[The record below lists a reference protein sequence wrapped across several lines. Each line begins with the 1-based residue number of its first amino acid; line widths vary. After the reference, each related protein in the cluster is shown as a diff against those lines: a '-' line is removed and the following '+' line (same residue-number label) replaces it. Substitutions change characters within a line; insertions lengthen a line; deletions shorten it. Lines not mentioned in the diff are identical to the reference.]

1 MSGRGDELLAV
12 LMARRGITL
21 HPDQS
26 VRPGPRGAEL
36 PLSPAQQ
43 RIWFL
48 DQLAV
53 GDSAY
58 LMSGAY
64 RLAGVP
70 DVAALTE
77 ALRRLVRRHEPLR
90 TAFVDRDGRPAQV
103 IRDADDP
110 RVAVALPVLDLDA
123 LPASGRERGLL
134 RLARH
139 ELGRRFDLGRPPLVR
154 GTLVRLAEDDHV
166 LLLTFHHIVCDDVSI
181 GVLFDELAATYSAL
195 VERREPSPAP
205 LPVQFADY
213 VRWLADRDPE
223 VSRGQES
230 YWRDHLAGA
239 PTLLELPTDRPRP
252 ATADAPG
259 GTYEFALPAEL
270 AGAVERLRQDA
281 DCTLFMVLLAAFTVV
296 LARQSGQSDVVVGVP
311 AANRSLPELET
322 MVGMFVNTL
331 ALRTDLSGD
340 PTLRQVLERVRRTC
354 FGGLGHREVPLERV
368 IELAAPDRSPGHHPL
383 FQVMFVLHT
392 ADGEDTARSAPMS
405 GLTVRPAGIGIGT
418 ARFDLTLLVV
428 ERNGRLTGQLD
439 YHSGLFE
446 RGTVRRLAD
455 QLRQALVAMTSEPQ
469 RRLSELTL
477 LSEAERNL
485 LLGGLHPPSGDCTG
499 APNGSEVADEGL
511 RRREV
516 DRPGFADEL
525 VAAQAARTPDA
536 PAVYGDGT
544 VLTYRELDRW
554 ADRIARQLQV
564 AGVGPEQPV
573 GLALTAG
580 PAGIAG
586 LLGILRSGGAYLP
599 LDPTHPPDRLAD
611 LLGDSGATVLL
622 TSSAYANQVPDFSG
636 RVLRVDQA
644 ATEPADAPVAPVRAP
659 DQLAYVI
666 YTSGSTGRPKG
677 VMVGHDTLTRL
688 ALSFRDVHGFGP
700 GQRILM
706 IPPLTFDASV
716 GDVFPALV
724 SGAALVVHPEPAALT
739 GPALLDL
746 CVEQGI
752 TAVDAPS
759 ALWQRWVDDLAG
771 HRLPDDLPLTV
782 MMVGGE
788 RVPAEKLAAWKHLT
802 GGRVAFYN
810 HYGPTEATVCATV
823 HQVDR
828 PDGDGTSWPRGDGSP
843 PGDGGSLPIG
853 RPLPHVRAYV
863 LDPGGRLRPV
873 GAPGELHLGG
883 DCLARGYLGR
893 PDLTARAFVPDPFSP
908 VPGARLYRTGDLARV
923 RGDGELEFL
932 GRVDRQLK
940 IRGHRVEPA
949 EIEAQLGQ
957 HPLVGETVVVA
968 RDQQLVG
975 YVVPRSGSAA
985 PDPDELRSFL
995 RGRLPDYLVPAVF
1008 VPLERLPLTAHGKVD
1023 QSRLP
1028 ATVTASVHPF
1038 VPPTTPTER
1047 RLAVIWAEALGRDRV
1062 GARDGFFDLGGHSLL
1077 AAPLLARINREF
1089 GVRLPLRTLFE
1100 SPRLDAFATLLDA
1113 GAPGG
1118 DARAVGDAGRRPSAA
1133 RRVDLRA
1140 EAVLPD
1146 DVCAG
1151 PDFRPPADTDPG
1163 APAHV
1168 LLTGATGFLGA
1179 FLLDDLLRHTSAELH
1194 CLVRAASEQAA
1205 VARVEQNLRRY
1216 GLWRPEYAARIAPV
1230 LGDLTQP
1237 RLGLGG
1243 REFDALADQL
1253 DVIYHNGGA
1262 VHFVHPYARLKP
1274 ANVDGTVEV
1283 LRLAGRG
1290 RVSAVHHVSTLGV
1303 YLGPVPGSRT
1313 VTEADPPSLPDRLWG
1328 GYNESKWVADRLVD
1342 AARERGLP
1350 VSIHRP
1356 ARVAGHSG
1364 TGAGNT
1370 DDYLS
1375 RLLKTF
1381 TQVGAVPALAH
1392 GEDLAPV
1399 DYVAAGI
1406 GHLSRRAGTT
1416 GHDFHYYNPRTIGY
1430 DEIAEVL
1437 RERGYPVRLVPYE
1450 RWHAMVVEASEGPG
1464 GTALGPFAATLPP
1477 TMGPRDHPIF
1487 DCTGTQAAVATGGI
1501 HCPAGD
1507 ATLLRRYV
1515 DFFVRTGFLPEP
1527 G

>member
-1 MSGRGDELLAV
+1 MSGRSDELLAV
-12 LMARRGITL
+12 LLARRGITL
-21 HPDQS
+21 GTDQS
-26 VRPGPRGAEL
+26 IRPRPRGPEL

-90 TAFVDRDGRPAQV
+90 TAFVDRDGRPVQV

-110 RVAVALPVLDLDA
+110 QVAVPLPVLDLEA
-123 LPASGRERGLL
+123 LPASARERALL
-134 RLARH
+134 RLARY

-154 GTLVRLAEDDHV
+154 GTLVRLAEDDH
-166 LLLTFHHIVCDDVSI
+166 LLLLAFHHIVCDDVSI
-181 GVLFDELAATYSAL
+181 GVLFDELTATYSAL
-195 VERREPSPAP
+195 VERREPAPAP

-213 VRWLADRDPE
+213 VRWLAERDPE

-230 YWRDHLAGA
+230 YWRDQLAGA

-252 ATADAPG
+252 AAADAPG
-259 GTYEFALPAEL
+259 GRYEFALPAEL
-270 AGAVERLRQDA
+270 TGAVERLRQDA

-296 LARQSGQSDVVVGVP
+296 LAGQSGQSDVVVGVP

-340 PTLRQVLERVRRTC
+340 PTLRQVLDRVRRTC

-383 FQVMFVLHT
+383 FQVMFVLNT
-392 ADGEDTARSAPMS
+392 SGGDDTARSAPMS
-405 GLTVRPAGIGIGT
+405 GLTVRPAGIGTGT
-418 ARFDLTLLVV
+418 ARFDLTLVMA
-428 ERNGRLTGQLD
+428 ERGGRLTGQLD

-455 QLRQALVAMTSEPQ
+455 QLRQALVAMTSKPW

-477 LSEAERNL
+477 LTQAERDL
-485 LLGGLHPPSGDCTG
+485 LLGGLHWPPADGVGAPARSGD
-499 APNGSEVADEGL
+499 ADEIDL
-511 RRREV
+511 
-516 DRPGFADEL
+516 PGFVDEL

-554 ADRIARQLQV
+554 ADRIARRLQV

-573 GLALTAG
+573 GLALRAG

-599 LDPTHPPDRLAD
+599 LDPTHPPERLAD
-611 LLGDSGATVLL
+611 LLADSGATVLL
-622 TSSAYANQVPDFSG
+622 TGSAYAGNVPDFAG
-636 RVLRVDQA
+636 TVLRVEEA
-644 ATEPADAPVAPVRAP
+644 AAEPAEAPVPLVRAAN
-659 DQLAYVI
+659 QLAYVI

-746 CVEQGI
+746 CVEQRI

-771 HRLPDDLPLTV
+771 HRLPADLPLTV

-788 RVPAEKLAAWKHLT
+788 RVPAEKLAAWNRLT

-810 HYGPTEATVCATV
+810 HYGPTEATVCAIV
-823 HQVDR
+823 HRAGR
-828 PDGDGTSWPRGDGSP
+828 PDGDGTSWRPGDGSP

-863 LDPGGRLRPV
+863 LDQGGRLRPV
-873 GAPGELHLGG
+873 GAPGELYLGG

-893 PDLTARAFVPDPFSP
+893 PDLTARAFVPDPFSAT
-908 VPGARLYRTGDLARV
+908 PGARLYRTGDLARV

-949 EIEAQLGQ
+949 EIENVLGQ

-968 RDQQLVG
+968 RDQHLVG

-985 PDPDELRSFL
+985 PDPEELRSFL

-1008 VPLERLPLTAHGKVD
+1008 VALERLPLTAHGKVD

-1028 ATVTASVHPF
+1028 ATVTASARPF

-1047 RLAVIWAEALGRDRV
+1047 RLAAIWAEALGRDRV

-1100 SPRLDAFATLLDA
+1100 APRLDAFATLLDA
-1113 GAPGG
+1113 ATPGG
-1118 DARAVGDAGRRPSAA
+1118 DARAAGGAGRRPSA

-1151 PDFRPPADTDPG
+1151 PDFRPPADADPA

-1179 FLLDDLLRHTSAELH
+1179 FLLDDLLRHTTAELH
-1194 CLVRAASEQAA
+1194 CLVRAGSEQAA
-1205 VARVEQNLRRY
+1205 VSRVERNLRRY

-1243 REFDALADQL
+1243 AEFDALADQL

-1262 VHFVHPYARLKP
+1262 VHFVHPYSRLKP

-1303 YLGPVPGSRT
+1303 YLGPVSGSQT
-1313 VTEADPPSLPDRLWG
+1313 VTEADPPSVPDRLWG

-1342 AARERGLP
+1342 AARQRGLP

-1356 ARVAGHSG
+1356 ARVTGHSG

-1375 RLLKTF
+1375 WLLKTF
-1381 TQVGAVPALAH
+1381 TQVGAVPAVAH

-1399 DYVAAGI
+1399 DYVAAAI

-1416 GHDFHYYNPRTIGY
+1416 GRDFHYYNPRTIGY

-1450 RWHAMVVEASEGPG
+1450 RWHALVVEASGG
-1464 GTALGPFAATLPP
+1464 RAGTALGPFAATLPP
-1477 TMGPRDHPIF
+1477 TMGPREHPTF
-1487 DCTGTQAAVATGGI
+1487 DCTGTEAAVAADGI